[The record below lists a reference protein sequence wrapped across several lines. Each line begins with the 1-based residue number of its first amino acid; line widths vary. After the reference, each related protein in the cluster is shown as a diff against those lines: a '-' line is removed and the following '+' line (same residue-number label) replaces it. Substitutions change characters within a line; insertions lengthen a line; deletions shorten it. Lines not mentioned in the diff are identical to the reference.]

1 MSVHVAMPEAA
12 GSASAPEGV
21 QSDDDARKE
30 KLRKAGQEYFEKVLA
45 QVMHSPPSPCFQC
58 LCIC

>member
-1 MSVHVAMPEAA
+1 MPEAA